1 MAWNPDIYNKFKSE
15 RFAPFYDCLNLV
27 AIRQGLDVIDLGC
40 GTGEL
45 TRKLADAL
53 LDSKVLG
60 IDSSQEMLNDSKAFE
75 NEQVKFELRTIEA
88 QVNGGIQWDLVFSNA
103 AIQWVYNH
111 EELLPKII
119 ALVKPGGQLVIQL
132 PNQNQNLSNLILDEL
147 ATEEPF
153 CTALQ
158 NWKRNSPVLDIERY
172 ARILFENG
180 SQQMTV
186 FEKIYPLV
194 LRDADAL
201 FDWVSGTALIPYI
214 ERLSGEVKEK
224 FIATYKDRLR
234 SKFPKS
240 PVFYPFKRIVMEAK
254 F

>member
-1 MAWNPDIYNKFKSE
+1 MAWNPDTYNKFKSE

-27 AIRQGLDVIDLGC
+27 TIRQGIEVIDLGC

-53 LDSKVLG
+53 PESKVTG
-60 IDSSQEMLNDSKAFE
+60 IDFSQEMLNDSKAFE
-75 NEQVKFELRTIEA
+75 NDRVQFELRTIEEE
-88 QVNGGIQWDLVFSNA
+88 VNRNTKWDLVFSNA

-119 ALVKPGGQLVIQL
+119 GMVKTGGQLVIQL

-147 ATEEPF
+147 AAEEPF

-158 NWKRNSPVLDIERY
+158 GWTRNSPVLDIERY
-172 ARILFENG
+172 AQIFFENG

-194 LRDADAL
+194 LKDSDAL

-214 ERLSGEVKEK
+214 ERLNGEVKEQ
-224 FIATYKDRLR
+224 FIAAYKARLR
-234 SKFPKS
+234 SRFTGS
-240 PVFYPFKRIVMEAK
+240 PVFYPFKRIIMESK